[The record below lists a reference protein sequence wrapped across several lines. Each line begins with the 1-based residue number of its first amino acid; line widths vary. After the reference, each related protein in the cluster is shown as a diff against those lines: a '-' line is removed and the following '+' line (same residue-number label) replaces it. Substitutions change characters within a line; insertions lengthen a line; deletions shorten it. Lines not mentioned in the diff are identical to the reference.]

1 MLQKCRI
8 ILALGMKN
16 NFAGI
21 ELYKKAM
28 SHLQFQQLEC
38 PYCGEKGKFKRHGK
52 YSRYVV
58 EWIEGQRHC
67 SSISVIRFRCGN
79 CRKTHAYLPSFLIPY
94 TSYGMCFVLTVLI
107 QYFKGDM
114 TVEQIC
120 GKYDISESM
129 LYRWVH
135 AFENCY
141 EKWAELLRYEIT
153 VWKNKRNEII
163 LGNTDN
169 ILQFILCV
177 IWSDVFLDNYLL
189 MFRKS
194 LMECGFE
201 GDGEKK

>member
-1 MLQKCRI
+1 
-8 ILALGMKN
+8 
-16 NFAGI
+16 
-21 ELYKKAM
+21 
-28 SHLQFQQLEC
+28 
-38 PYCGEKGKFKRHGK
+38 
-52 YSRYVV
+52 
-58 EWIEGQRHC
+58 
-67 SSISVIRFRCGN
+67 
-79 CRKTHAYLPSFLIPY
+79 
-94 TSYGMCFVLTVLI
+94 
-107 QYFKGDM
+107 M
-114 TVEQIC
+114 TIEQIC

-141 EKWAELLRYEIT
+141 EKWMELLRCEIT

>member
-8 ILALGMKN
+8 ILALCMKN
-16 NFAGI
+16 NLAVA
-21 ELYKKAM
+21 ELYEKAM
-28 SHLQFQQLEC
+28 SHLQFRELEC
-38 PYCGEKGKFKRHGK
+38 PYCGEKGKFNRHGT
-52 YSRYVV
+52 YGRYIV
-58 EWIEGQRHC
+58 EWIEGQKHC
-67 SSISVIRFRCGN
+67 SSIRVIRFRCGS
-79 CRKTHAYLPSFLIPY
+79 CSKTHTYLPPFLIPY

-107 QYFKGDM
+107 QYFKREITID
-114 TVEQIC
+114 QIC

-141 EKWAELLRYEIT
+141 EKWIDLL
-153 VWKNKRNEII
+153 KNEII
-163 LGNTDN
+163 VEKRGKRVGILGNENN
-169 ILQFILCV
+169 ILEFIFCV

-201 GDGEKK
+201 RDGEKK